1 MIHRLSHLI
10 ATLRAVLHDRRGGM
24 AVILGLA
31 IPILVGAAGIG
42 VEIGLWY
49 TTRRQAQTAADA
61 AAVSGA
67 LQLLRNQNS
76 TVASTAIADSARN
89 GFPNTAPSSVTI
101 NNPPQAGSYAGN
113 TQAVEAIVGR
123 QVRPL
128 LTALFMSSGPTI
140 RARAVA
146 GLQPQGTA
154 CILALDATAASAVN
168 NTGNTYINSPNC
180 IVAANSNNST
190 AINVGGNSTLIADTL
205 WTVGGYSQS
214 GSSTLTLGDTPRT
227 HMWALTDP
235 YSGLTVP
242 GTASM
247 GTVYSTSA
255 TNRTNSNTT
264 HTYNPGRYT
273 NQDLKVQGTAYFNPG
288 TYYLD
293 GTNFTVD
300 AQAVIRC
307 NCSGTGQGVTIVLTN
322 SSGGSAGTVTVN
334 GGADVQL
341 QAPSNSGNPY
351 AGVLFYQDRNTPT
364 STGRSQFNGGAN
376 MILNGALYFPSTELD
391 FSGNN
396 GSNAGSR
403 CTELIGRL
411 ITFIGTS
418 TIDASQCASYGTQTV
433 SVNSVRLVE

>member
-1 MIHRLSHLI
+1 LRDRTGGI
-10 ATLRAVLHDRRGGM
+10 AVTLALTV
-24 AVILGLA
+24 
-31 IPILVGAAGIG
+31 PILVGAAGIG
-42 VEIGLWY
+42 VETGLWY
-49 TTRRQAQTAADA
+49 MTRRQAQTAADT
-61 AAVSGA
+61 AAVTGA
-67 LQLLRNQNS
+67 LQLLRNQADAM
-76 TVASTAIADSARN
+76 ASAAIADAARN
-89 GFPNTAPSSVTI
+89 GFPNAAPNSVTI
-101 NNPPQAGSYAGN
+101 NNPPQSGSYAGN
-113 TQAVEAIVGR
+113 THAVEAIVGR
-123 QVRPL
+123 RVNPL
-128 LTALFMSSGPTI
+128 FTALFRSTGPTI
-140 RARAVA
+140 MARAVA
-146 GLQPQGTA
+146 GLQLQGTA
-154 CILALDATAASAVN
+154 CILALDSAASGAVTN
-168 NTGNTYINSPNC
+168 SGNTYINSPNC
-180 IVAANSNNST
+180 IVAANSNNGT
-190 AINVGGNSTLIADTL
+190 AITVGGNSTLIADTL

-214 GSSTLTLGDTPRT
+214 GSSTLTLGDTPHT
-227 HMWALTDP
+227 QMWALNDP
-235 YSGLTVP
+235 YAGLSVP

-247 GTVYSTSA
+247 GSVYSTSA

-273 NQDLKVQGTAYFNPG
+273 GQDLKVQGTAYFNPG

-293 GTNFTVD
+293 GTNFSVD

-322 SSGGSAGTVTVN
+322 SSGGAAGTVTIN

-341 QAPSNSGNPY
+341 QAPSDSGNPY

-376 MILNGALYFPSTELD
+376 MVLNGALYFPSTELD

-396 GSNAGSR
+396 GSNVGSR
-403 CTELIGRL
+403 CTELIARL